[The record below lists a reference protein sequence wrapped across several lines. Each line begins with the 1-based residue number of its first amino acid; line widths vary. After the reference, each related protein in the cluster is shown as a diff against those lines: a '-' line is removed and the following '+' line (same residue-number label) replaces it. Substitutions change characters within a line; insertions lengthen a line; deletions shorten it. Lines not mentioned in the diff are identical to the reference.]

1 MELNGYLEN
10 GTNDKFDLHSL
21 PLHNSGGEFC
31 NLLGELPGNHLLDTI
46 LLHAIEVDVFPLLDP
61 FSWNM

>member
-21 PLHNSGGEFC
+21 PLHNSGGEFS
-31 NLLGELPGNHLLDTI
+31 TWK
-46 LLHAIEVDVFPLLDP
+46 A
-61 FSWNM
+61 SA